1 MRSGGDRAT
10 YIGHRSR
17 LRKRFLAD
25 EGASMP
31 DYEMLELLLMMS
43 IPRRDV
49 KPLAKSIISSY
60 NDLSGAIKVS
70 IKDLCNINGISKR
83 TAVLMKIV
91 EEGKRRSESPKLG
104 SIGEDRINNWLDL
117 EELARKEIEQK
128 YLTGTYIMY
137 FNSDAQYL
145 GKREIS
151 DKAEIT
157 EISKPKVIEGLFD
170 FNASML
176 AVIKYSRNRVEI
188 RERQEIDISK
198 DLAHYLSLLGVSLID
213 YQILSSEQN
222 ISLWHLGLLKSFT

>member
-1 MRSGGDRAT
+1 
-10 YIGHRSR
+10 
-17 LRKRFLAD
+17 
-25 EGASMP
+25 
-31 DYEMLELLLMMS
+31 
-43 IPRRDV
+43 
-49 KPLAKSIISSY
+49 
-60 NDLSGAIKVS
+60 
-70 IKDLCNINGISKR
+70 
-83 TAVLMKIV
+83 MKIV

-128 YLTGTYIMY
+128 YLTGTYIIY

-157 EISKPKVIEGLFD
+157 EISKPKIIEGLFD

-188 RERQEIDISK
+188 REQQEIDISK